1 MRIEKAVDVNN
12 GSTTTNEQVN
22 YNSNKNNF
30 QQNSIDADA
39 IRAEFESFSA
49 ATAQTAETED
59 DGFVSEDVED
69 FLANAPLTDTGNAE
83 CFAAEF
89 GNLYRHNKTNDTWLR
104 WNGVIWEADKAGQI
118 DDDILSSIRHR
129 QIVTLHAGNVQH
141 TEKAKN
147 LNYLIRCEDVR
158 GRKNVKQAAQ
168 WLPKFATHIDQYDS
182 KEYLASTL
190 NGTIDLRDGKFY
202 EAKRSDYITLQLGA
216 NYDPTAT
223 CPRWE
228 QFLKEIFD
236 GDDDLIRFMQ
246 KVVGYSL
253 TGEMSEQKMFIAFGF
268 GKNGKSEF
276 VNVIQALSGDYGARA
291 SFKTF
296 DADKQSEQTNDI
308 AALKGKRFVSMI
320 ETGGDK
326 KLNEPLVKE
335 ITGGDEIT
343 CRFLHREF
351 FSYFPQFK
359 LFLATNHKPVITH
372 SDFAIWRR
380 IVLIPFTQNFEGRE
394 EKGLKQKLM
403 SELSGVLNWALDGL
417 KLWQSEGLK
426 PLPKA
431 VTEATEKYKK
441 DSDSIGQWLE
451 LRATPKTGASVQS
464 SVAYNDYKDWTT
476 ENGLYPL
483 GNRAFKASLEERG
496 FFTARKIEA
505 VFWFGFEL
513 KSRF

>member
-1 MRIEKAVDVNN
+1 M
-12 GSTTTNEQVN
+12 T
-22 YNSNKNNF
+22 
-30 QQNSIDADA
+30 QQPATQKIDAEA
-39 IRAEFESFSA
+39 IRAEFEA
-49 ATAQTAETED
+49 LTKQNPADTIGENAE
-59 DGFVSEDVED
+59 FVED
-69 FLANAPLTDTGNAE
+69 FLATAKLTDTGNAE
-83 CFAAEF
+83 CFEVKF
-89 GNLYRHNKTNDTWLR
+89 GNDYRHNKTNDTWLR

-118 DDDILSSIRHR
+118 DDDILLSVRHR
-129 QIVTLHAGNVQH
+129 QIVALHAENVQH
-141 TEKAKN
+141 TERAKN
-147 LNYLIRCEDVR
+147 LSYLIRCEDVR
-158 GRKNVKQAAQ
+158 GRKNVKQAAE
-168 WLPKFATHIDQYDS
+168 WLPKFATTIDQYDS
-182 KEYLASTL
+182 KEHLASTL

-216 NYDPTAT
+216 NYDPAAT

-236 GDDDLIRFMQ
+236 RDDDLIRFMQ

-276 VNVIQALSGDYGARA
+276 VNVIQTLSGDYGARA

-296 DADKQSEQTNDI
+296 DADKQSEQTNDL

-335 ITGGDEIT
+335 ITGGDQIT
-343 CRFLHREF
+343 CRFLHKEF

-394 EKGLKQKLM
+394 ETGLKEKLM

-451 LRATPKTGASVQS
+451 LRATPITGASVQS
-464 SVAYNDYKDWTT
+464 SVAYNDYKDWAT

-513 KSRF
+513 KSKF